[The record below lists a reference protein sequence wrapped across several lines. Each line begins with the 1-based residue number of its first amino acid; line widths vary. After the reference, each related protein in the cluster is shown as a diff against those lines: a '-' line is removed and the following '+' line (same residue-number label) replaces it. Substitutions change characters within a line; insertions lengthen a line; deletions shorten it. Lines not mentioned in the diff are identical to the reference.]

1 MNAKLDKRGARQL
14 FWICWAVYF
23 CSYLGRLNYSSV
35 MNELI
40 GPVLTKAQ
48 AGWVNTAFLIAYA
61 VGQLVNGIVAEKVS
75 PHWFAAAG
83 AMGSGLVNILFACA
97 RSFWSML
104 LLRLLTGFF
113 MSMLW
118 PSILCAMVRLMQ
130 QDDKIHGTV
139 NITSSMA
146 AGTLVSYALS
156 AVLLRWFPWGSAFLV
171 PGGLLILSGLLW
183 LIKYPGIARTAIVP
197 EKEFNAVPRA
207 DGPAMP
213 LTELMVI
220 PAFFIA
226 IVPAILH
233 GAIKDGVTAW
243 VPTYVC
249 EVFGKS
255 TSFSA
260 LVSALLPL
268 FNLTGAYLAQYAYK
282 KAEENT
288 FKGSAAF
295 FGLAALVL
303 VFMLTAGKGN
313 LLLTMLCF
321 AIITSSMMAVNVLLI
336 NLLPL
341 QFGEYGRSATVSG
354 CLNAIAYGGSALAS
368 GMIGVLSSAYGWN
381 ATVAS
386 WLILMVLGCILCA
399 VGRRATLER
408 RDSECTLS

>member
-1 MNAKLDKRGARQL
+1 
-14 FWICWAVYF
+14 
-23 CSYLGRLNYSSV
+23 
-35 MNELI
+35 
-40 GPVLTKAQ
+40 
-48 AGWVNTAFLIAYA
+48 
-61 VGQLVNGIVAEKVS
+61 
-75 PHWFAAAG
+75 
-83 AMGSGLVNILFACA
+83 
-97 RSFWSML
+97 
-104 LLRLLTGFF
+104 
-113 MSMLW
+113 
-118 PSILCAMVRLMQ
+118 MQ
-130 QDDKIHGTV
+130 
-139 NITSSMA
+139 
-146 AGTLVSYALS
+146 
-156 AVLLRWFPWGSAFLV
+156 
-171 PGGLLILSGLLW
+171 
-183 LIKYPGIARTAIVP
+183 GIARTAIVP

-282 KAEENT
+282 KAGENT
-288 FKGSAAF
+288 LKGSAAF

-399 VGRRATLER
+399 AGRRATLER
-408 RDSECTLS
+408 RNSECTL